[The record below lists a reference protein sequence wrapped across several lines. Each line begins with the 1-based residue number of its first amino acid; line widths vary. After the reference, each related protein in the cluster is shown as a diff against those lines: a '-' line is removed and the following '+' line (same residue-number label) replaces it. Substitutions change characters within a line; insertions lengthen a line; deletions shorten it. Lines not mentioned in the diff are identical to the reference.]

1 VVRPHLTS
9 VKGFRLRTPAPM
21 YIPAPFRIE
30 DPALLLPLIERY
42 SFATLVTVEEGS
54 PFATHLP
61 LLLRRGPDRLVGHM
75 ARANPQWRGLTHQRE
90 VLALFQGPHAYISPS
105 WYASSPN
112 VPTWNYAAVH
122 AYGEARLLEDPA
134 ELLTLLQ
141 DTTHK
146 YESGLEKP
154 WQLEAAG
161 DSVQRLMGGIVAFEL
176 RLTRLE
182 GKFKLSQN
190 KREPDHSGVVAAL
203 EASGDPLEC
212 ELARMMRTH
221 GHS

>member
-1 VVRPHLTS
+1 
-9 VKGFRLRTPAPM
+9 M

-30 DPALLLPLIERY
+30 DPALLLPLLERY

-61 LLLRRGPDRLVGHM
+61 LLLRRDPDRLVGHM
-75 ARANPQWRGLTHQRE
+75 ARANPQWRGFTAQRE
-90 VLALFQGPHAYISPS
+90 VLALFQGPHAYVSPA
-105 WYASSPN
+105 WYASAPN
-112 VPTWNYAAVH
+112 VPTWNYAVVH
-122 AYGEARLLEDPA
+122 AYGQARLLEEPA
-134 ELLTLLQ
+134 ELLSLLQ
-141 DTTHK
+141 DTTQR
-146 YESGLEKP
+146 Y
-154 WQLEAAG
+154 EAARERPWKLEEAG
-161 DSVQRLMGGIVAFEL
+161 EYVQRLTGGIVAFEL

-190 KREPDHSGVVAAL
+190 KRAPDHAGVVAGL
-203 EASGDPLEC
+203 EASGDPLER

>member
-1 VVRPHLTS
+1 
-9 VKGFRLRTPAPM
+9 M

-30 DPALLLPLIERY
+30 DPALLLPLVERY
-42 SFATLVTVEEGS
+42 SFATLVTVEDGT

-75 ARANPQWRGLTHQRE
+75 ARANPQWRGLTQQRE
-90 VLALFQGPHAYISPS
+90 VLALFQGPHAYVSPS
-105 WYASSPN
+105 WYASTPN

-134 ELLTLLQ
+134 EVLALLQ
-141 DTTHK
+141 DTVQK
-146 YESGLEKP
+146 YEAGFERP
-154 WQLEAAG
+154 WPLEAAG
-161 DSVQRLMGGIVAFEL
+161 DYVERLRSGIVAFEL
-176 RLTRLE
+176 HLTRLE

-190 KREPDHSGVVAAL
+190 KREADHAGIVAAL
-203 EASGDPLEC
+203 EASGDPLER
-212 ELARMMRTH
+212 ELARLMRTH